1 MLCSIHQVEFKE
13 IPAGVSRKT
22 GKPYNAFMA
31 CPEKGC
37 RETFNPKDS
46 TERGTKKVASAQGNS
61 TRNYAKNQAARED
74 GMAFLN
80 ASRGAVE
87 IVVAKIKIQMVS
99 QIDGI
104 QKPLEDKFIRDEVMK
119 WTAFLYEMNT
129 GKKVELKKKELKDF
143 KEESNESFADHLE
156 GIKNDGNIQF

>member
-1 MLCSIHQVEFKE
+1 MKCITHSVEMRE
-13 IPAGVSRKT
+13 IPAGISKKT

-61 TRNYAKNQAARED
+61 TGNYAKNQAARED

-87 IVVAKIKIQMVS
+87 IVVAKMALDINPTPKGFLSDAWIA
-99 QIDGI
+99 G
-104 QKPLEDKFIRDEVMK
+104 EVKK

-129 GKKVELKKKELKDF
+129 GKNVEPKKEEAKVEDD
-143 KEESNESFADHLE
+143 S
-156 GIKNDGNIQF
+156 NIQF

>member
-1 MLCSIHQVEFKE
+1 MLCSIHQVEFRE
-13 IPAGVSRKT
+13 IPAGVSKKT

-61 TRNYAKNQAARED
+61 SVSYAKNQAARED

-87 IVVAKIKIQMVS
+87 ITVAKIGLMKELPTDLFVK
-99 QIDGI
+99 G
-104 QKPLEDKFIRDEVMK
+104 EVMK
-119 WTAFLYEMNT
+119 WTEFLYKLNT
-129 GKKVELKKKELKDF
+129 EK
-143 KEESNESFADHLE
+143 SFAVPEVKD
-156 GIKNDGNIQF
+156 DGIQF

>member
-1 MLCSIHQVEFKE
+1 MKCITHSVEMRE
-13 IPAGVSRKT
+13 IPAGISKKT
-22 GKPYNAFMA
+22 GKPYNAFYA

-61 TRNYAKNQAARED
+61 SVSYAKNQAARED

-119 WTAFLYEMNT
+119 WTEFLYKLNT
-129 GKKVELKKKELKDF
+129 EKNFEVPQVKD
-143 KEESNESFADHLE
+143 N
-156 GIKNDGNIQF
+156 GIQF